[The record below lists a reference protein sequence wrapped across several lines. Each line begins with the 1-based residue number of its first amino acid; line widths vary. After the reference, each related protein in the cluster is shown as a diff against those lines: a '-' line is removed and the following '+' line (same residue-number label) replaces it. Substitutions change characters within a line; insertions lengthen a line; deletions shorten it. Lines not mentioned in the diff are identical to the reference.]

1 MSTRIEKSRK
11 PVPAS
16 RKTNRAAMV
25 GVGAG
30 VLGVVAA
37 VIWAAGQTLI
47 PDSAP
52 PAAAQPPAGPDPA
65 ATTAQP
71 EPAAKPDTRLFSETV
86 LSAGTPEPAPA
97 PEPESTADDDALNI
111 PFQIEHVAHALSQVE
126 LDDDGNVVINDSAQ
140 LILEQAF
147 MDSRVTLDEQQLEEL
162 KAVIEA
168 GLEGP
173 AGAQA
178 VEVAEKFYRYSN
190 AYREVADTLAMRT
203 DPESLRNDYEQI
215 EQLRRTHLGPDLA
228 DQLYGRE
235 QQLTRYTLEVMAI
248 QSNPNLTPEQRK
260 EQQQEV
266 ASRYPDVMPGSNQAD
281 EDSEEIAN

>member
-1 MSTRIEKSRK
+1 MSTRIEKPRK
-11 PVPAS
+11 PAPPA
-16 RKTNRAAMV
+16 RKTNRTAMV

-52 PAAAQPPAGPDPA
+52 PAPAQPPAGPEPA
-65 ATTAQP
+65 SATARP
-71 EPAAKPDTRLFSETV
+71 EPAAKPDTRLFSESV
-86 LSAGTPEPAPA
+86 LSASAPDPAPA
-97 PEPESTADDDALNI
+97 TEPDATADETLNI

-126 LDDDGNVVINDSAQ
+126 LDDDGNVVINESAQ

-203 DPESLRNDYEQI
+203 DPESLRADYEQV
-215 EQLRRTHLGPDLA
+215 ERLRRTHLGPELA

-235 QQLTRYTLEVMAI
+235 QQLTRYTLEIMAL
-248 QSNPNLTPEQRK
+248 QSEPDLTPEQRSEKQK
-260 EQQQEV
+260 EI
-266 ASRYPDVMPGSNQAD
+266 ASRYPDVMPGGEQDDGAAEQAT
-281 EDSEEIAN
+281 N

>member
-1 MSTRIEKSRK
+1 MSTRIEKPRK
-11 PVPAS
+11 PAPPA
-16 RKTNRAAMV
+16 RKTNRTAMV

-52 PAAAQPPAGPDPA
+52 PAPAQPAAGPDL
-65 ATTAQP
+65 ATATVQP
-71 EPAAKPDTRLFSETV
+71 EPAAKPDTRLFSESV
-86 LSAGTPEPAPA
+86 LSASAPDPAPA
-97 PEPESTADDDALNI
+97 TEPDATADETLNI

-203 DPESLRNDYEQI
+203 DPESLRSDYEQV
-215 EQLRRTHLGPDLA
+215 ERLRRTHLGPELA

-235 QQLTRYTLEVMAI
+235 QQLTRYTLEIMAL
-248 QSNPNLTPEQRK
+248 QSEPDLTPEQRSEKQK
-260 EQQQEV
+260 EI
-266 ASRYPDVMPGSNQAD
+266 ASRYPDVMPGGEQDDGAAEQAT
-281 EDSEEIAN
+281 N